1 VAVERV
7 EVVLKMLLVK
17 QETHQERVEEIIH
30 QERVEE
36 IIHQERVEEIIHLGK
51 SELNPCNTQA

>member
-1 VAVERV
+1 MAVERV

-17 QETHQERVEEIIH
+17 QETHQERVEEIIN
-30 QERVEE
+30 
-36 IIHQERVEEIIHLGK
+36 QERVEEIIHLGK

>member
-1 VAVERV
+1 MAVERVEVAVERV

-17 QETHQERVEEIIH
+17 QETN
-30 QERVEE
+30 
-36 IIHQERVEEIIHLGK
+36 QERVEEIIHLGK